1 MPKWALTHKHI
12 VKTIVDNSVMLSPM
26 RLRSSINRAQTRSFP
41 GADVGSDHDM
51 IMMNFLLRLKK
62 IRR

>member
-1 MPKWALTHKHI
+1 M
-12 VKTIVDNSVMLSPM
+12 VSG
-26 RLRSSINRAQTRSFP
+26 RSFP

-62 IRR
+62 IRRLKNPRIRFDLEKLSWKNSDPNITEEFKAMT